1 MSIRARR
8 ANYAAIWALALAFGV
23 VEGAVAVYLREIY
36 VRDAGL
42 GLTSRLPDLEVAL
55 VSLPEPLL
63 ALEIA
68 REAFTI
74 VLLAAVGWLA
84 GRRLADRAGAF
95 LLSFGVWDLVYYV
108 VIWLFTGW
116 PMRPGAWDILFLIPI
131 PWVAPVWA
139 PAFVAIV
146 FIVFGSYLFFTPD
159 LRRSYGVTDAAV
171 LLAATL
177 LTLAS
182 FLVESQAA
190 AVHRVPERF
199 SSWLY
204 WPGVALGIFWFV
216 RYEHAAAQRSRF
228 TGS

>member
-1 MSIRARR
+1 MRARR

-42 GLTSRLPDLEVAL
+42 GVTSRLPDLEVAL

-63 ALEIA
+63 ALEVA

-74 VLLAAVGWLA
+74 VLLAAAGGLA

-95 LLSFGVWDLVYYV
+95 LLSFGIWDLVYYV

-116 PMRPGAWDILFLIPI
+116 PTRLGAWDILFLIPI

-146 FIVFGSYLFFTPD
+146 FIAAGSYLFWRPD
-159 LRRSYGVTDAAV
+159 ADRSYGWTDAAV
-171 LLAATL
+171 LLVATL

-190 AVHRVPERF
+190 VVHRVPERF
-199 SSWLY
+199 AMWLY
-204 WPGVALGIFWFV
+204 WAGVVLGTGWFV
-216 RYEHAAAQRSRF
+216 KVERAAE
-228 TGS
+228 